1 MELND
6 LFNLV
11 GARKKKVRVG
21 RGIGSGKGKTSGR
34 GVKGQKAR
42 SGVAIKGF
50 EGGQMPIFKRLPKRG
65 FSSRVKPKY
74 QAVTL
79 KQVYRLFDKT
89 EVKETQVIDS
99 QFLYDKNLITSVDAN
114 IKLIGVGGHNTKL
127 EFRVNFCT
135 NSAKSS
141 VESFGGIVNLV

>member
-65 FSSRVKPKY
+65 FSSRVQPKY
-74 QAVTL
+74 QVVTL
-79 KQVYRLFDKT
+79 KQIYRLFHKS
-89 EVKETQVIDS
+89 EVEKAQVIDS
-99 QFLYDKNLITSVDAN
+99 QFLYDRKLINSPDVN
-114 IKLIGVGGHNTKL
+114 IKLIGDGGHDVKL
-127 EFRVNFCT
+127 EFRVNQCT
-135 NSAKSS
+135 DSAKLC